1 MRNVIEEIQTLKA
14 ELADISENVQ
24 FLEQWLKEMKT
35 AQDKAHYQRLCKLS
49 LDIVYRQIQLF
60 GSIAESHAQANAPI
74 VASERKETS
83 NEN

>member
-35 AQDKAHYQRLCKLS
+35 A
-49 LDIVYRQIQLF
+49 
-60 GSIAESHAQANAPI
+60 
-74 VASERKETS
+74 
-83 NEN
+83 